1 LTGADDDHLCVD
13 LRPQSIAD
21 AFCSDRNFVFLNNNF
36 FCGPI
41 AFDHHHLSTRMRFKE
56 FSGRYNLAQANEE
69 LKKLDVLKSQ
79 FFANVSHEV
88 RTPLT
93 SIMAPVQSL
102 YQGDVGPLQPEHQR
116 LIGQVYINSLKL
128 LDMINQMLDFS
139 KFEAGKMQ
147 LRLRYTDLDELA
159 RDILDFSGRIERKVK
174 CITCGTGRCRRSTW
188 TTRSWS
194 GFSPT

>member
-1 LTGADDDHLCVD
+1 
-13 LRPQSIAD
+13 
-21 AFCSDRNFVFLNNNF
+21 
-36 FCGPI
+36 
-41 AFDHHHLSTRMRFKE
+41 MRFRE
-56 FSGRYNLAQANEE
+56 FTGRYNLAQANEE

-147 LRLRYTDLDELA
+147 LRIRYTDLDELA
-159 RDILDFSGRIERKVK
+159 RVIASTFQDVFERKGLMMHFVRD
-174 CITCGTGRCRRSTW
+174 GRYPRLPGQREAGADSLQ
-188 TTRSWS
+188 
-194 GFSPT
+194 PDP